1 MDEMRTHVVLDK
13 AVGQT
18 PLQAIERWKIENPSY
33 KDSVA
38 CYAGRLDP
46 MASGKLL
53 VLLGDECKRQ
63 DRYHGLDKEYEIEV
77 LLDIKTDT
85 GDLLGM
91 PVYTGIESK
100 PDIQKVR
107 TVLAA
112 ERGSKQVPYPA
123 YSSKTVNGKPLF
135 MYALE
140 GTLDSIEIPVHPETI
155 YRSSILKRQEMP
167 ATELHA
173 RIQSSL
179 HDIPRSQD
187 ASKALGADFRQ
198 DAIRDAW
205 QELFSALPERSFIV
219 LSLRVT
225 CGTGTYM
232 RSLAE
237 RLGEAL
243 GTTAL
248 ALSIRRTR
256 IGTYWLPGIW
266 VRDFSR

>member
-1 MDEMRTHVVLDK
+1 MKQMRTHVVLNK
-13 AVGQT
+13 TVGQT
-18 PLQAIERWKIENPSY
+18 PLQAIERWKTENPLY
-33 KDSVA
+33 KDIAA

-63 DRYHGLDKEYEIEV
+63 ERYHGLDKEYEIEV

-85 GDLLGM
+85 GDILGM
-91 PVYTGIESK
+91 PNYNGTESR
-100 PDIQKVR
+100 PDTREIRR
-107 TVLAA
+107 TLGA
-112 ERGSKQVPYPA
+112 EQGSKHVVYPA

-140 GTLDSIEIPVHPETI
+140 GTLDSIEIPTHTETI
-155 YRSSILKRQEMP
+155 YHINLLRQEQMP
-167 ATELHA
+167 AAELHA
-173 RIQSSL
+173 RIRSSL
-179 HDIPRSQD
+179 QDIPRSQD

-198 DAIRDAW
+198 DAVRGAW
-205 QELFSALPERSFIV
+205 EELFSTLPERSFAV

-232 RSLAE
+232 RTLAE
-237 RLGEAL
+237 RLGDAL

-248 ALSIRRTR
+248 ALSIHRTR
-256 IGTYWLPGIW
+256 IGTYWPPGIW

>member
-1 MDEMRTHVVLDK
+1 MRTYIVLEK
-13 AVGQT
+13 TVGQT
-18 PLQAIERWKIENPSY
+18 PLQAIERWKSENPLF
-33 KDSVA
+33 KDTAA

-63 DRYHGLDKEYEIEV
+63 DRYHGLDKEYEIGV

-85 GDLLGM
+85 GDILGM
-91 PVYTGIESK
+91 PVYTGIESR
-100 PDIQKVR
+100 PDVNEVR
-107 TVLAA
+107 KVLAA
-112 ERGSKQVPYPA
+112 ERGSKHVPYPA
-123 YSSKTVNGKPLF
+123 YSSKTLNGKPLF

-140 GTLDSIEIPVHPETI
+140 GALDSIEIPVHPETI
-155 YRSSILKRQEMP
+155 YRSTLLKKEKIP
-167 ATELHA
+167 ATELRT
-173 RIQSSL
+173 RIRSSL
-179 HDIPRSQD
+179 LDIPRSQD

-205 QELFSALPERSFIV
+205 EELFSTLPERSFIV
-219 LSLRVT
+219 LSLRVS

-237 RLGEAL
+237 RIGAAL

-256 IGTYWLPGIW
+256 IGTYWPPGIW